1 MRTHGIV
8 VEETSIMAGRKA
20 IAITD
25 RQFRALQVLWEQGS
39 LTVRELMDK
48 LPLGDKQPYTT
59 VLGLLQN
66 MEKAGLV
73 DHEEEGATYRYRP
86 TLSRQEATKTL
97 LHDFVARFFRGSAE
111 ALVLGLVDSQT
122 LSPDELR
129 EIDAKLQQI
138 DHAKPVGLEQR
149 RTSSKKRSR

>member
-1 MRTHGIV
+1 
-8 VEETSIMAGRKA
+8 MAGRKA

-25 RQFRALQVLWEQGS
+25 RQFRALQALWEHGS
-39 LTVRELMDK
+39 LTVRELMDE

-73 DHEEEGATYRYRP
+73 DHQEEGATYRYRP
-86 TLSRQEATKTL
+86 KLNRQEATKTL
-97 LHDFVARFFRGSAE
+97 LGDFVARFFRGSAE

-122 LSPDELR
+122 LSPADLR

-138 DHAKPVGLEQR
+138 ERANSTDREKGK
-149 RTSSKKRSR
+149 TSSKNTRGKR